1 MRLLIAGSALA
12 IAVSCARSDAVPAES
27 HADHQTP
34 APVARDNAAS
44 DAARIFTTPAPAPV
58 PEGMAWI
65 PGGTFWMG
73 CEGCGMPDALPVHLV
88 EVDGFWMDRTP
99 VTNADFERF
108 VEATKYVTVA
118 ERPLS
123 AKDFPGVPKEMLVPG
138 SAVFTPTT
146 QPVPLDNPLRWWRYT
161 PGANWKHPEGPAS
174 DIRNRADH
182 PVVHVAFE
190 DALAYA
196 KWAGKRLP
204 TEAEFEFAARGGLD
218 RNLYPWGNEL
228 TPGNAA
234 AANIWQGTFPA
245 KDRGEDGYTG
255 TSPVT
260 AFPQNGFG
268 LRDMGGNVW
277 QWCAD
282 WYRPDY
288 YETLAAAGA
297 PVAQRSTEV
306 RVAQRSTEVPVAQ
319 RFSAGGTPARNPQ
332 GPGDSL
338 DPQEPGAAK
347 RVLKGGSYLCTDQ
360 YCARYL
366 VGSRGKAEVNSGA
379 SNLGFRLVRSSGVA
393 DRSAGPGA
401 RSTGTPP

>member
-1 MRLLIAGSALA
+1 MSGARLIVMGAVVTIVVGCSRSAP
-12 IAVSCARSDAVPAES
+12 VPSES
-27 HADHQTP
+27 HAGHQ
-34 APVARDNAAS
+34 
-44 DAARIFTTPAPAPV
+44 APAPQTADV
-58 PEGMAWI
+58 NADVLVRINPTAPPAAAPKGMVWI

-73 CEGCGMPDALPVHLV
+73 CEGCGMPDALPAHLV

-108 VEATKYVTVA
+108 VTATGYVTVA
-118 ERPLS
+118 ERPLN
-123 AKDFPGVPKEMLVPG
+123 ANDFPGVPKEMLVPG
-138 SAVFTPTT
+138 SAVFTATE
-146 QPVPLDNPLRWWRYT
+146 QPVPLDNPLQWWRYT
-161 PGANWKHPEGPAS
+161 AGASWKRPEGPGS
-174 DIRNRADH
+174 HIRDRADH
-182 PVVHVAFE
+182 PAVHIAFE
-190 DALAYA
+190 DAQAYA
-196 KWAGKRLP
+196 KWIGKRLP

-228 TPGNAA
+228 RPGNSL

-245 KDRGEDGYTG
+245 KDRGEDGYSG

-260 AFPQNGFG
+260 AFPPNGFG

-288 YETLAAAGA
+288 YAVLVKAG
-297 PVAQRSTEV
+297 QI
-306 RVAQRSTEVPVAQ
+306 
-319 RFSAGGTPARNPQ
+319 ARNPQ

-366 VGSRGKAEVNSGA
+366 VGSRGKSEVSSGA
-379 SNLGFRLVRSSGVA
+379 SNLGFRLVRTRGGTDGES
-393 DRSAGPGA
+393 GA
-401 RSTGTPP
+401 RAGAAGAPP

>member
-1 MRLLIAGSALA
+1 MRLMLVGVAVM
-12 IAVSCARSDAVPAES
+12 AVSCAPAPADPVASES
-27 HADHQTP
+27 HAEHQTP
-34 APVARDNAAS
+34 A
-44 DAARIFTTPAPAPV
+44 APAPRADAAV
-58 PEGMAWI
+58 RINTTTAPGSPPKGMTWI

-73 CEGCGMPDALPVHLV
+73 CEGCGMPDALPSHLV
-88 EVDGFWMDRTP
+88 EVDGFWMDQTP
-99 VTNADFERF
+99 VTNADFDRF
-108 VEATKYVTVA
+108 VKATSYITVA
-118 ERPLS
+118 ERPLN

-138 SAVFTPTT
+138 SAVFKPTA
-146 QPVPLDNPLRWWRYT
+146 QPVPLDNPLQWWRYT
-161 PGANWKHPEGPAS
+161 PGANWKHPEGPGS
-174 DIRNRADH
+174 HLRDRADH

-190 DALAYA
+190 DVLAYA
-196 KWAGKRLP
+196 KWAGKRVP

-228 TPGNAA
+228 TPGKTP

-260 AFPQNGFG
+260 AFPPNAFG

-288 YETLAAAGA
+288 YSMLAQTGS
-297 PVAQRSTEV
+297 VARS
-306 RVAQRSTEVPVAQ
+306 
-319 RFSAGGTPARNPQ
+319 PQ
-332 GPGDSL
+332 GPPDSH

-366 VGSRGKAEVNSGA
+366 VGSRGKAEVSSGA
-379 SNLGFRLVRSSGVA
+379 SNLGFRLVRGR
-393 DRSAGPGA
+393 DDGA
-401 RSTGTPP
+401 RDRPSR